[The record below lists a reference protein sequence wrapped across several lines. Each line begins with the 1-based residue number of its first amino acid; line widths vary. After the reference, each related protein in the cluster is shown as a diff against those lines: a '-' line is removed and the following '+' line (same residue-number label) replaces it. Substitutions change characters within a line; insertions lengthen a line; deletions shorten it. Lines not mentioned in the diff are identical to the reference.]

1 MCYLTNEPH
10 ERSVGI
16 RRLREHPIHI
26 RFDVGQSANVRL
38 CGTYKQYNNKKN
50 MVEWENYDF
59 FIIFKGYKAKYIR
72 LSAYPLMRNTSI
84 FILKKK
90 GKTKNWNP
98 AFHMNNWV
106 ENIIKIRYV
115 LYSEFS
121 IVYCSMPWNFGPI
134 FSWHLLT
141 ALSVRRLIIQHAT
154 IKAYNSKRSYY
165 I

>member
-1 MCYLTNEPH
+1 MLLNKWTAWT
-10 ERSVGI
+10 SVGI

-38 CGTYKQYNNKKN
+38 CGTYKQYDNKKKHVG
-50 MVEWENYDF
+50 MGKLRF
-59 FIIFKGYKAKYIR
+59 SIIFKGYKAKYIR
-72 LSAYPLMRNTSI
+72 LSTYPLVRNTSI

-90 GKTKNWNP
+90 RRTKNRHL
-98 AFHMNNWV
+98 AFHMNNLV

-121 IVYCSMPWNFGPI
+121 IVYFMPWDFGPI
-134 FSWHLLT
+134 LSWHLLT